1 MKNIKIINT
10 KICLIPLLVLTM
22 ILSGVSLNAGQ
33 EAATGRAMSPEDTLR
48 IHSVGSPA
56 LSPDGGTVLYTLS
69 IRDMDDEDYKRTT
82 HIWMTGIDG
91 GGGRQLTRGEDSC
104 SSPAWF
110 PDGKMFAFLSSRG
123 KKGENEGGDQIF
135 FMSADGGEAWQV
147 TQHEESIRSF
157 EIAPDGESVL
167 FLAQD
172 PLSKEE
178 KEARKKKDDE
188 IVVDED
194 FRMTHLWHFDISAK
208 ESTRLT
214 EGEYTV
220 SDPQWSPGGKEILF
234 VSRPTPKVDDSYAS
248 DIWRLDLVTKNK
260 EILYENPGPDF
271 SPRWSPDGEKIV
283 FASNSYSSTSTVLN
297 KMLMIPAGGGE
308 AREYLSDFNRDF
320 GTPIWAPKGNAVYW
334 YAGDRTTLNLFAVDL
349 ASGDVRRLDPP
360 EGGNYQWVLSSD
372 GRFWVWV
379 HSGPQWPGEIYAAD
393 TDLQK
398 IVRLTETNTWLKEEG
413 VWMGKTSAV
422 RWKNSDG
429 QWIEGVLTKPVNYQD
444 GKAYP
449 LILNPHGGPSGAA
462 TVSFRSLNQ
471 VLAGNGFMIL
481 QPNFRGSS
489 NYGQEFVNANRKQW
503 GIKDYDDCMT
513 GVDYCIEQGW
523 ADPEKLICYGWSYG
537 GYMSFWIVTQ
547 TGRFQA
553 VSPGAGL
560 PNLYSMYSTTDIPRY
575 LEWFFGT
582 PWDNEELY
590 EKHSPIRYVKQ
601 VTSPVLILHGAED
614 ARVPPSQ
621 AQEFYQ
627 ALRDLEKEVTFVKY
641 PREGHGISEPRHQLD
656 RINRYIEFFCKHAG
670 LKPVTYK

>member
-1 MKNIKIINT
+1 MKKEHFYVK
-10 KICLIPLLVLTM
+10 KICIITTLFLGLAA
-22 ILSGVSLNAGQ
+22 AGSYLHSRP
-33 EAATGRAMSPEDTLR
+33 EAETGRAMSPEDTLR

-56 LSPDGGTVLYTLS
+56 LSPDGDTVLYTLS

-82 HIWMTGIDG
+82 HIWRTGIAG
-91 GGGRQLTRGEDSC
+91 GDSRQLTRGEESC

-110 PDGKMFAFLSSRG
+110 PDGQMFAFLSSRG
-123 KKGENEGGDQIF
+123 EKGEDEGGSQIF
-135 FMSADGGEAWQV
+135 FMSMDGGEAWQI

-157 EIAPDGESVL
+157 EIAPDGESLL

-188 IVVDED
+188 IVMDEN
-194 FRMTHLWHFDISAK
+194 FRMTHLWHFDISTR

-220 SDPQWSPGGKEILF
+220 SDPQWSPRGKEILF

-248 DIWRLDLVTKNK
+248 DIWRVDLITEKK
-260 EILYENPGPDF
+260 EKLYENPGPDF
-271 SPRWSPDGEKIV
+271 SPRWSPDGEKIA
-283 FASNSYSSTSTVLN
+283 FASNAYPATSTVLN
-297 KMLMIPAGGGE
+297 KMLIIPSGGGE
-308 AREYLSDFNRDF
+308 VREYLLDFDRDF
-320 GTPIWAPKGNAVYW
+320 GTPIWAPKGHVVYW
-334 YAGDRTTLNLFAVDL
+334 YAGDRTTLNLFALNLD
-349 ASGDVRRLDPP
+349 SGDVRRLEPP
-360 EGGNYQWVLSSD
+360 EGGNHQWVLSPD
-372 GRFWVWV
+372 GKFWVWV
-379 HSGPQWPGEIYAAD
+379 HSGPRWPGELYTAD
-393 TDLQK
+393 TDLRK
-398 IVRLTETNTWLKEEG
+398 IVRLTETNAWLKEEN
-413 VWMGKTSAV
+413 VWMGETSTV
-422 RWKNSDG
+422 RWKNNDG
-429 QWIEGVLTKPVNYQD
+429 QWIEGVLTKPVDYQE
-444 GKAYP
+444 GKSYP

-503 GIKDYDDCMT
+503 GIRDYDDCMT
-513 GVDYCIEQGW
+513 GVDYCIGQGW

-601 VTSPVLILHGAED
+601 VTTPVLILHGAED

-627 ALRDLEKEVTFVKY
+627 ALRDLDKDVTFVKY
-641 PREGHGISEPRHQLD
+641 PREGHGIGEPRHQLD
-656 RINRYIEFFCKHAG
+656 RISRYLEFFCKHVG
-670 LKPVTYK
+670 LEPVAYE